1 MISMPNDQ
9 SASAS
14 PPRVCILYTGG
25 TIGMRKTPDGYLPA
39 PGYLAAQMTVLNEF
53 NNPALPEY
61 EIIEFEPLLD
71 SSNMRPDDWLK
82 IARCIQEQYAQY
94 DGFVVV
100 HGTDTMAY
108 SASAL
113 AFLLEG
119 LGKPVI
125 LTGSQIPLCEVRN
138 DAVENLVTALLI
150 AGHYPVPEVCLYFGG
165 KLLRGCRSVKMNAS
179 GLSAFD
185 SPNYPPLGTAG
196 IDLVMNWN
204 AITPP
209 PGEGTSLH
217 IVENCRP
224 LVGVLKL
231 FPGIAAWMVESFL
244 RPPLQGAVLETFGV
258 GGAPDNDDAL
268 IAAFQQA
275 AAQGIIVVSI
285 TQCRQGM
292 VNLDS
297 YATGTRLARAGVI
310 SGMDMTSEAA
320 LAKLFY
326 LLGKGIALEQAKEMM
341 SQSLRGELTP
351 ASPPWKR

>member
-1 MISMPNDQ
+1 MDTNGPKITPERR
-9 SASAS
+9 
-14 PPRVCILYTGG
+14 PRVCILYTGG
-25 TIGMRKTPDGYLPA
+25 TIGMRKTPDGYQPA

-53 NNPALPEY
+53 NSPSLPEY
-61 EIIEFEPLLD
+61 EIVEFEPLLD
-71 SSNMRPDDWLK
+71 SSNMRPEDWLK
-82 IARCIQEQYAQY
+82 IARSVHQHYAAY
-94 DGFVVV
+94 DGFVVI

-125 LTGSQIPLCEVRN
+125 LTGSQIPLCEVRS
-138 DAVENLVTALLI
+138 DAVENLITALLI

-165 KLLRGCRSVKMNAS
+165 KLLRGCRSVKINAS

-196 IDLVMNWN
+196 IDLVMNWS
-204 AITPP
+204 AISPP
-209 PGEGTSLH
+209 PQAGAALSVAES
-217 IVENCRP
+217 CCP

-231 FPGIAAWMVESFL
+231 FPGIAPWMAESFL
-244 RPPLQGAVLETFGV
+244 RPPLQGAVLEAYGV
-258 GGAPDNDDAL
+258 GGAPDNDEPL

-275 AAQGIIVVSI
+275 TAQGIVVVSI

-310 SGMDMTSEAA
+310 SGMDMTTEAA
-320 LAKLFY
+320 LTKLFY
-326 LLGKGIALEQAKEMM
+326 LLGKGEPPEQVKALMQ
-341 SQSLRGELTP
+341 SSLRGELTP
-351 ASPPWKR
+351 ARPPWLR